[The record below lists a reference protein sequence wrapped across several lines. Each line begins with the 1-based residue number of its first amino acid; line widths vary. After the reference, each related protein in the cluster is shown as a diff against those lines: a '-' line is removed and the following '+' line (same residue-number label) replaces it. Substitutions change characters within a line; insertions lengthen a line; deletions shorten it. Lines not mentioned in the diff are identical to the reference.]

1 MGQRRLDRVPRR
13 EKGLPANSR
22 RGLASLRPL
31 VRLRSGA
38 FSEPAHQGKTPW
50 ERRPW
55 PLQAPGR
62 LLPFHAPGQTVDVL
76 QNVGRPREPSPGP
89 SRARPGRIRGARNP
103 GHGHGSLQT
112 HLPRNRRAQL
122 PLNRPRGRARL
133 WPRLSVGFPPL
144 VFVQSPGRFQ
154 HLATP
159 CTVSRQA
166 PLSMEILQ
174 ARILE
179 WAVML
184 SSGIHPKS
192 PALQVESLLSEPP
205 GKASPF
211 HR

>member
-1 MGQRRLDRVPRR
+1 METKLTSFSYLTKETGMGQRRLDRVPRR

-62 LLPFHAPGQTVDVL
+62 LLPFHAPGQSVDVL

-154 HLATP
+154 H
-159 CTVSRQA
+159 S
-166 PLSMEILQ
+166 
-174 ARILE
+174 
-179 WAVML
+179 
-184 SSGIHPKS
+184 
-192 PALQVESLLSEPP
+192 PP
-205 GKASPF
+205 GSSVHGDSPGKNTGVGCHALLRDPSQVSCLAGGVF
-211 HR
+211 TV